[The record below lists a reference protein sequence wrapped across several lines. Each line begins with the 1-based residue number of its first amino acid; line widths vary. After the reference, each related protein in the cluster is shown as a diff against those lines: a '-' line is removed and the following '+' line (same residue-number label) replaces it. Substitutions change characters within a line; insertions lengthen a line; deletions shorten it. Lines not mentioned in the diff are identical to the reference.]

1 MRKLDPQSQKV
12 LKKIAE
18 VMDPELF
25 VSIVELGLVYDV
37 KVVDDVAKISMTL
50 TSLGCPLFP
59 VIESQIKEKALKV
72 KGVNNVE
79 INLTFD
85 PPWSMDMMSES
96 ARANL
101 GI

>member
-1 MRKLDPQSQKV
+1 MKKLEGNAQKV
-12 LKKIAE
+12 LKKVAQ
-18 VMDPELF
+18 VMDPELY

-37 KVVDDVAKISMTL
+37 KVVQDTAKITMTL

-59 VIESQIKEKALKV
+59 MIQSQVEAKV
-72 KGVNNVE
+72 KEVKEIKNVE

-101 GI
+101 GM